1 MPDAA
6 GGSTLGTSVRSRVR
20 ETSMHR
26 ATYEIHLRDAPPPE
40 LLASLAGA
48 TCTEASGE
56 TVLLTLD
63 IDQES
68 LHQLVA
74 RLRDLGI
81 ELLELRQAS
90 ATGGTR
96 RTREKP

>member
-1 MPDAA
+1 M
-6 GGSTLGTSVRSRVR
+6 RQ
-20 ETSMHR
+20 
-26 ATYEIHLRDAPPPE
+26 ATYEIHLRGAPPPE

-48 TCTEASGE
+48 TCTEAGGE

-68 LHQLVA
+68 LHQLVGQ
-74 RLRDLGI
+74 LRDLGV

-90 ATGGTR
+90 ATGSAR
-96 RTREKP
+96 RTGSSRDGS

>member
-1 MPDAA
+1 M
-6 GGSTLGTSVRSRVR
+6 RQ
-20 ETSMHR
+20 
-26 ATYEIHLRDAPPPE
+26 ATYEIHLRGALPPE
-40 LLASLAGA
+40 LPASLAGA
-48 TCTEASGE
+48 TCTEACGE

-68 LHQLVA
+68 LHQLVG

-90 ATGGTR
+90 ATSSPR
-96 RTREKP
+96 RTPEKP

>member
-1 MPDAA
+1 M
-6 GGSTLGTSVRSRVR
+6 RQ
-20 ETSMHR
+20 
-26 ATYEIHLRDAPPPE
+26 ATYEIHLRGAPPPE

-68 LHQLVA
+68 LHRLVG

-81 ELLELRQAS
+81 ELLELRQANATSS
-90 ATGGTR
+90 AR
-96 RTREKP
+96 QTREKP